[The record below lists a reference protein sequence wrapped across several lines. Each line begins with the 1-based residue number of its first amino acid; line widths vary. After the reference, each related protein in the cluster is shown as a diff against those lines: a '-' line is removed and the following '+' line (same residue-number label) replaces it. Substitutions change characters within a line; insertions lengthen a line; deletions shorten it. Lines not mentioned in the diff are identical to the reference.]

1 MKNYFVFIL
10 FVLIIIGALYLLSG
24 GDYSLVPA
32 DKDHAGITDYEVC
45 MECHPMESAGSNAA
59 GGPGKEISMTQS
71 HPPKFEC
78 FKCHMTEKK

>member
-1 MKNYFVFIL
+1 
-10 FVLIIIGALYLLSG
+10 
-24 GDYSLVPA
+24 
-32 DKDHAGITDYEVC
+32 
-45 MECHPMESAGSNAA
+45 MESAGSNAA